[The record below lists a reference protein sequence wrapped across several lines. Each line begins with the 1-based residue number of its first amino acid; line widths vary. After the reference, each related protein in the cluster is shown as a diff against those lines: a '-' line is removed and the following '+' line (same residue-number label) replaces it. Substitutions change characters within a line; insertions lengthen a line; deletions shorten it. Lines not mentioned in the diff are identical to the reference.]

1 MAKEKKQTFLLP
13 WAFPQPFCMIWAKS
27 LPSLRAA
34 VSILPLCF
42 THYSSGEEISRIHPE
57 AWERLRRCWGVSGSC
72 AGCDALWGGMGT
84 AELEAGAVG
93 LGARGGGRG
102 DLPSTEVY

>member
-1 MAKEKKQTFLLP
+1 MAKEKEQTFLLP

-42 THYSSGEEISRIHPE
+42 ARCSSGEEISRIHPE
-57 AWERLRRCWGVSGSC
+57 AWERLRRCWGVSVAVQG
-72 AGCDALWGGMGT
+72 AMPRGVGWGRQSWGQ
-84 AELEAGAVG
+84 V
-93 LGARGGGRG
+93 
-102 DLPSTEVY
+102 P